1 MDPNK
6 IKKIL
11 FMLVVHEILKLRF
24 DENDNEVLFQLA
36 KSLHNDT
43 VLVLQYNPYWINMNS
58 YVDLDN

>member
-1 MDPNK
+1 
-6 IKKIL
+6 
-11 FMLVVHEILKLRF
+11 MLVVHEILKLRF

-36 KSLHNDT
+36 KSLHNDR